1 MGFEYLCSL
10 LIIEKEL
17 FFMTLRNLFI
27 RSTFLLAFYLV
38 SFTPLTGQGDVVFH
52 ENAMITNLMN
62 RFLAFNTEHS
72 TITGWKIQI
81 ISTNDRR
88 EMDEVR
94 SKFMNLFPGTP
105 VVWKHVVPNYQV
117 RVGSFRTKTEL
128 MDMMQDIR
136 RSFPMS
142 TPVIDN
148 IEKKDLI
155 DYD

>member
-1 MGFEYLCSL
+1 MMKKRL
-10 LIIEKEL
+10 LFGPAFQKWIL
-17 FFMTLRNLFI
+17 FVFI
-27 RSTFLLAFYLV
+27 LLSMFNKSVAQ
-38 SFTPLTGQGDVVFH
+38 GQVNFH
-52 ENAMITNLMN
+52 ENAMVSNLMN
-62 RFLAFNTEHS
+62 RFLAYNMEHT
-72 TITGWKIQI
+72 TIPGWKIQI

-88 EMDEVR
+88 EMDEAR
-94 SKFMNLFPGTP
+94 SKFGYLFPGIP

-117 RVGSFRTKTEL
+117 RVGAFRTKTEL